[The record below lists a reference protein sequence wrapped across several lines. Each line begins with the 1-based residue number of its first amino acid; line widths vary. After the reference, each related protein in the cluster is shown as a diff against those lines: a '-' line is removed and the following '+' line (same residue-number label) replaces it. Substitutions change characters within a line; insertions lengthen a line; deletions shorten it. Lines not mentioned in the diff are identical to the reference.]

1 MKLHHIGIV
10 VKDIENSSKI
20 LNKFL
25 GNTTTKILSNE
36 TQKVNYCF
44 INSGQTQIELIEP
57 TSHDSPIADFL
68 NNHESGYHHLAF
80 EVNDI
85 DESISKLVSNGSK
98 LVAEPSIGFENRKIA
113 FIFTRTLP
121 VQLIELVSKKPMD

>member
-57 TSHDSPIADFL
+57 TWAVNSIDSI
-68 NNHESGYHHLAF
+68 
-80 EVNDI
+80 
-85 DESISKLVSNGSK
+85 K
-98 LVAEPSIGFENRKIA
+98 
-113 FIFTRTLP
+113 
-121 VQLIELVSKKPMD
+121 